1 MVSVTDAYLVLILGS
16 APFTL
21 AALYHVL
28 NNLHRRGSRP
38 LVAILVGT
46 LVWGMSALVVEIAPS
61 FQVGLYAN
69 RVQYFGIVAVPTA
82 FLVFALIYANREY
95 LVSKLSVGLL
105 SLEPIAV
112 IALVWTDSQHDLWT
126 SGGIVGSGETYV
138 VDGAQATCNA
148 VICFGDSGIGFFAHT
163 VYSYS
168 ILLVGAVLV
177 LSRPIRSSDVP
188 RGQAVSMAVAVGAP
202 LAANVLS
209 LFVLPTGFPDL
220 TPVAFGVSGVAI
232 VVGLYRYSLVETD
245 ALMEV
250 AAVPERDDGAV
261 LLEEGRVSELNVEA
275 AKVLAVDADS
285 VVGAPVDDAFAGQEQ
300 LLEGHRD
307 DPATVAGETLTD
319 PITGETYLVSV
330 EQVSPDAAPKTG
342 WVYEFSQ
349 AE

>member
-1 MVSVTDAYLVLILGS
+1 MVSVTETYLMLILGA

-28 NNLHRRGSRP
+28 KNLHRRGSRP
-38 LVAILVGT
+38 LAALLVGT

-69 RVQYFGIVAVPTA
+69 RIQYFGIVTVPTA
-82 FLVFALIYANREY
+82 FLMFALVYADREH
-95 LVSKLSVGLL
+95 LVNKFSLGVLA
-105 SLEPIAV
+105 LEPIAV
-112 IALVWTDSQHDLWT
+112 VALVWTNRRHDLWT
-126 SGGIVGSGETYV
+126 AGGIVGRGEGYV
-138 VDGAQATCNA
+138 VEGARVTCDA
-148 VICFGDSGIGFFAHT
+148 VICFGDSGTGFLAHT
-163 VYSYS
+163 LYSYA

-209 LFVLPTGFPDL
+209 LFVLQSGFPDL

-232 VVGLYRYSLVETD
+232 VIGLYRYSLVETD
-245 ALMEV
+245 ALMAV
-250 AAVPERDDGAV
+250 AGVDERDEGAV
-261 LLEEGRVSELNVEA
+261 LLEEDRVSELNVEA
-275 AKVLAVDADS
+275 AKVLGVDADT
-285 VVGAPVDDAFAGQEQ
+285 VVGASADDVFAGQDM

-307 DPATVAGETLTD
+307 GPETVAGETLTD

-330 EQVSPDAAPKTG
+330 EQVSPDATPKTG
-342 WVYEFSQ
+342 WVYEFTQ

>member
-1 MVSVTDAYLVLILGS
+1 MVSVTEAYLVLILGS
-16 APFTL
+16 APLTL

-28 NNLHRRGSRP
+28 NNLHRQGSRP
-38 LVAILVGT
+38 LAALLVGT
-46 LVWGMSALVVEIAPS
+46 LLWGMSALTVEIAPS
-61 FQVGLYAN
+61 FQLALYAN
-69 RVQYFGIVAVPTA
+69 RIQYFGIVTVPTA
-82 FLVFALIYANREY
+82 FLVFALMYADREH
-95 LVSKLSVGLL
+95 LVNKLSVGLL

-112 IALVWTDSQHDLWT
+112 IVLVWTDRQHDLWT
-126 SGGIVGSGETYV
+126 SGGVVGRGEQYV
-138 VDGAQATCNA
+138 ADGAQVTCEA
-148 VICFGDSGIGFFAHT
+148 VICFGDSGTGFLAHT
-163 VYSYS
+163 MYSYV

-220 TPVAFGVSGVAI
+220 TPVAFGISGVAI

-250 AAVPERDDGAV
+250 AAVEARDGGAV
-261 LLEEGRVSELNVEA
+261 LLEEGRVSDLDVEA
-275 AKVLAVDADS
+275 AKVLGVDADT
-285 VVGAPVDDAFAGQEQ
+285 VVGASVEDAFGGQDV

-307 DPATVAGETLTD
+307 GPEALAGETLTD

-330 EQVSPDAAPKTG
+330 ERVSPDATPKTG